1 MGSSLQD
8 DVMMPQRV
16 RLQLEAAVGHPT
28 SVSADLWFCVFTAS
42 DEIVITA
49 FFFYLF
55 IFLVEERPAYSNIQI
70 IHLAKITRSSHT
82 NT

>member
-1 MGSSLQD
+1 
-8 DVMMPQRV
+8 MMPQRV

-55 IFLVEERPAYSNIQI
+55 IFLVKERPAYS
-70 IHLAKITRSSHT
+70 
-82 NT
+82 